1 MRGGAAAAATLLLVL
16 SLGGCQSGSGTT
28 AELTGL
34 AAGGAAGGI
43 TANPAIGYAVAIG
56 TAAGADAALKWYGRS
71 RRHSEQEA
79 IAGVAAALST
89 GDAAPWQIRHL
100 IPYGNE
106 HGQVRVVR
114 VIDTPLVQCREIVFS
129 VEDAPKPPAWYATSI
144 CHADSGWHWAEA
156 EPAVERWGYLQ
167 QAIP

>member
-1 MRGGAAAAATLLLVL
+1 MLPLLLL
-16 SLGGCQSGSGTT
+16 AACQSGSGTT

-34 AAGGAAGGI
+34 ATGGVAGAA

-71 RRHSEQEA
+71 RQHSEQQA
-79 IAGVAAALST
+79 IADVAAALAT
-89 GDAAPWQIRHL
+89 GDAAPWRVRHL

-129 VEDAPKPPAWYATSI
+129 VEDAPTPPAWYATSI
-144 CHADSGWHWAEA
+144 CRADSGWHWALA